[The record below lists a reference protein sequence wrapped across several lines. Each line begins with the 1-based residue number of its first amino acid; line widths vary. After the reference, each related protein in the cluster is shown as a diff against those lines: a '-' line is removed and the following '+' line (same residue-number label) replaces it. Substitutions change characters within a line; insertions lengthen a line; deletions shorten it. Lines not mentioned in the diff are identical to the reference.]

1 MSRSNKLFGDKAFE
15 LLKELERS
23 SQTIPAFDDDGVRQV
38 LEEIKAIFEENVAQ
52 ASTYNTSGDRS
63 LWPLLNFRHAAL
75 QRNKRCLLAY
85 LYERCRRIKALRW
98 EFGPIIPADIK
109 QTLCEPEVQ
118 FFNSYSKSLA
128 AYMCSAGYSQG
139 AGQGLDLTNNLRP
152 PKSLYIEVRCMED
165 YGKFELDDGEVIH
178 LKKNSQHYLPRAQ
191 VESLV
196 RQGILQHI
204 A

>member
-1 MSRSNKLFGDKAFE
+1 MSGSNKMFGDKAFD
-15 LLKELERS
+15 LLKDLKRS
-23 SQTIPAFDDDGVRQV
+23 AQTIPAFDDDGVRQV

-52 ASTYNTSGDRS
+52 ASSYNSSGDRS

-85 LYERCRRIKALRW
+85 LYERMQRIKALRW
-98 EFGPIIPADIK
+98 EFGPILPGDIK
-109 QTLCEPEVQ
+109 QALCEPEVQ
-118 FFNSYSKSLA
+118 FFNNYSKSLA
-128 AYMCSAGYSQG
+128 AYMRAVGD
-139 AGQGLDLTNNLRP
+139 GQGIDLTGNLRP
-152 PKSLYIEVRCMED
+152 PKSLYIEVRCVED
-165 YGKFELDDGEVIH
+165 YGKFELDDGEVVH

-191 VESLV
+191 VETLV

>member
-1 MSRSNKLFGDKAFE
+1 MSRANKLFGDKAFE
-15 LLKELERS
+15 LLKDLERS

-52 ASTYNTSGDRS
+52 ASSYNSSGDRS
-63 LWPLLNFRHAAL
+63 LWPLLNYRHAAL

-85 LYERCRRIKALRW
+85 LYERSKRIKTLRW
-98 EFGPIIPADIK
+98 EFGPIIPGDIK
-109 QTLCEPEVQ
+109 QALCEPEVQ
-118 FFNSYSKSLA
+118 FFNNYSKSLA
-128 AYMCSAGYSQG
+128 AFMCNAGCSQG
-139 AGQGLDLTNNLRP
+139 QGIDLTNNLHP

-165 YGKFELDDGEVIH
+165 YGKFELDDGELIH

>member
-1 MSRSNKLFGDKAFE
+1 MSGQTKLFGDKAFD

-23 SQTIPAFDDDGVRQV
+23 SATIPAFDDDGVRQV

-85 LYERCRRIKALRW
+85 LYERCKRIKALRW
-98 EFGPIIPADIK
+98 EFGPIIPGDIK
-109 QTLCEPEVQ
+109 QALCEPEVH
-118 FFNSYSKSLA
+118 FFNNYSKSLA
-128 AYMCSAGYSQG
+128 AYMCSAGYN
-139 AGQGLDLTNNLRP
+139 QGLPIDLTNNLRP

-196 RQGILQHI
+196 RQGILHHI

>member
-1 MSRSNKLFGDKAFE
+1 MSSSNKQFGDKAFD
-15 LLKELERS
+15 LLKDLKRS

-52 ASTYNTSGDRS
+52 ASTYNSSGDRS
-63 LWPLLNFRHAAL
+63 LWPLLNYRHAAL

-85 LYERCRRIKALRW
+85 LYERMQRIKALRW
-98 EFGPIIPADIK
+98 EFGPIIPGDIK

-118 FFNSYSKSLA
+118 FFNNYSKSLA
-128 AYMCSAGYSQG
+128 AYMRSVGD
-139 AGQGLDLTNNLRP
+139 GQGIDLTGNLRP
-152 PKSLYIEVRCMED
+152 PKSLYIEVRCVED
-165 YGKFELDDGEVIH
+165 YGKFELDDGEVVH

-191 VESLV
+191 VETLV

>member
-1 MSRSNKLFGDKAFE
+1 MFGDKAFD
-15 LLKELERS
+15 LLKDLERS
-23 SQTIPAFDDDGVRQV
+23 SQTIPAFDDDGLRQV

-52 ASTYNTSGDRS
+52 AQSQGQASSYT
-63 LWPLLNFRHAAL
+63 LLHFRHAAL

-98 EFGPIIPADIK
+98 EFGPIIPDDIK
-109 QTLCEPEVQ
+109 QALCEPEIQ
-118 FFNSYSKSLA
+118 FFNNYSKSLA
-128 AYMCSAGYSQG
+128 AYMRAVGDSQG
-139 AGQGLDLTNNLRP
+139 IDLTSNLRP
-152 PKSLYIEVRCMED
+152 PKSLYIEVRCIED

-204 A
+204 S

>member
-1 MSRSNKLFGDKAFE
+1 MSRSNKMFGDKAFD
-15 LLKELERS
+15 LLKDLKRS

-52 ASTYNTSGDRS
+52 ASSYNSSGDRS
-63 LWPLLNFRHAAL
+63 LWPLLNYRHAAL

-85 LYERCRRIKALRW
+85 LYERMQRIKALRW
-98 EFGPIIPADIK
+98 EFGPIIPGDIK
-109 QTLCEPEVQ
+109 QALCEPEVQ
-118 FFNSYSKSLA
+118 FFNNYSKSLA
-128 AYMCSAGYSQG
+128 AYMRSVGD
-139 AGQGLDLTNNLRP
+139 GQGIDLTGNLRP
-152 PKSLYIEVRCMED
+152 PKSLYIEVRCVED
-165 YGKFELDDGEVIH
+165 YGKFELDDGEVVH

-191 VESLV
+191 VETLV

>member
-1 MSRSNKLFGDKAFE
+1 MSSSNKQFGDKAFD
-15 LLKELERS
+15 LLKELKRS

-52 ASTYNTSGDRS
+52 ASTYNSSGDRS
-63 LWPLLNFRHAAL
+63 LWPLLNYRHAAL

-85 LYERCRRIKALRW
+85 LYERMQRIKALRW
-98 EFGPIIPADIK
+98 EFGPIIPGDIK

-118 FFNSYSKSLA
+118 FFNNYSKSLA
-128 AYMCSAGYSQG
+128 AYMRSVGD
-139 AGQGLDLTNNLRP
+139 GQGIDLTGNLRP
-152 PKSLYIEVRCMED
+152 PKSLYIEVRCVED
-165 YGKFELDDGEVIH
+165 YGKFELDDGEVVH

-191 VESLV
+191 VETLV

-204 A
+204 T

>member
-1 MSRSNKLFGDKAFE
+1 MSSSNKMFGDKAFD
-15 LLKELERS
+15 LLKDLKRA
-23 SQTIPAFDDDGVRQV
+23 SQTIPPFDDDGVRQV

-52 ASTYNTSGDRS
+52 ASTYNSSGDRS
-63 LWPLLNFRHAAL
+63 LWPLLNYRHAAL

-85 LYERCRRIKALRW
+85 LYERMQRIKALRW
-98 EFGPIIPADIK
+98 EFGPIIPGDIK

-118 FFNSYSKSLA
+118 FFNNYSKSLA
-128 AYMCSAGYSQG
+128 AYMRSVGD
-139 AGQGLDLTNNLRP
+139 GQGIDLTGNLRP
-152 PKSLYIEVRCMED
+152 PKSLYIEVRCVED
-165 YGKFELDDGEVIH
+165 YGKFELDDGEVVH

-191 VESLV
+191 VETLV

>member
-1 MSRSNKLFGDKAFE
+1 MSSSNKQFGDKAFD
-15 LLKELERS
+15 LLKDLKRS

-52 ASTYNTSGDRS
+52 ASTYNSSGDRS
-63 LWPLLNFRHAAL
+63 LWPLLNYRHAAL

-85 LYERCRRIKALRW
+85 LYERMQRIKALRW
-98 EFGPIIPADIK
+98 EFGPIIPGDIK

-118 FFNSYSKSLA
+118 FFNNYSKSLA
-128 AYMCSAGYSQG
+128 AYMRSVGD
-139 AGQGLDLTNNLRP
+139 GQGIDLTGNLRP
-152 PKSLYIEVRCMED
+152 PKSLYIEVRCVED
-165 YGKFELDDGEVIH
+165 YGKFELDDGEVVH

-191 VESLV
+191 VETLV

-204 A
+204 S

>member
-1 MSRSNKLFGDKAFE
+1 MSSSNKQFGDKAFD
-15 LLKELERS
+15 LLKDLKRS

-52 ASTYNTSGDRS
+52 ASTYNSSGDRS
-63 LWPLLNFRHAAL
+63 LWPLLNYRHAAL

-85 LYERCRRIKALRW
+85 LYERMQRIKALRW
-98 EFGPIIPADIK
+98 EFGPIIPGDIK

-118 FFNSYSKSLA
+118 FFNNYSKSLA
-128 AYMCSAGYSQG
+128 AYMRSVGD
-139 AGQGLDLTNNLRP
+139 GQGIDLTGNLRP
-152 PKSLYIEVRCMED
+152 PKSLYIEVRCVED
-165 YGKFELDDGEVIH
+165 YGKFELDDGEVVH

-191 VESLV
+191 VETLV

-204 A
+204 V

>member
-1 MSRSNKLFGDKAFE
+1 MSSSNKQFGDKAFD
-15 LLKELERS
+15 LLKDLKRS

-52 ASTYNTSGDRS
+52 ASTYNSSGDRS
-63 LWPLLNFRHAAL
+63 LWPLLNYRHAAL

-85 LYERCRRIKALRW
+85 LYERMQRIKALRW
-98 EFGPIIPADIK
+98 EFGPIIPGDIK

-118 FFNSYSKSLA
+118 FFNNYSKSLA
-128 AYMCSAGYSQG
+128 AYMRSVGD
-139 AGQGLDLTNNLRP
+139 GQGIDLTGNLRP
-152 PKSLYIEVRCMED
+152 PKSLYIEVRCVED
-165 YGKFELDDGEVIH
+165 YGKFELDDGEVVH

-191 VESLV
+191 IESLV

>member
-1 MSRSNKLFGDKAFE
+1 MSSSNKQFGDKAFE
-15 LLKELERS
+15 LLKDLKRS

-52 ASTYNTSGDRS
+52 ASTYNSSGDRS
-63 LWPLLNFRHAAL
+63 LWPLLNYRHAAL

-85 LYERCRRIKALRW
+85 LYERMQRIKALRW
-98 EFGPIIPADIK
+98 EFGPIIPGDIK

-118 FFNSYSKSLA
+118 FFNNYSKSLA
-128 AYMCSAGYSQG
+128 AYMRSVGD
-139 AGQGLDLTNNLRP
+139 GQGIDLTGNLRP
-152 PKSLYIEVRCMED
+152 PKSLYIEVRCVED
-165 YGKFELDDGEVIH
+165 YGKFELDDGEVVH

-191 VESLV
+191 VETLV